1 MSKAVL
7 IVDDDPS
14 IREMMDVILTQAGFR
29 VSATSNGEAALD
41 LLKRSRF
48 ALVVLDIHM
57 PRMSGLDVLAV
68 MEKLSGMPPV
78 LMVTA
83 NSAPDSVREAVG
95 LGCSGYLA
103 KPFSPAA
110 LVARVRHALSPRSKA
125 LIIG

>member
-83 NSAPDSVREAVG
+83 NSAPDTVREAVG

-110 LVARVRHALSPRSKA
+110 LVARVRHALSPPSKA
-125 LIIG
+125 LMIG

>member
-48 ALVVLDIHM
+48 ALVLVDIHM
-57 PRMSGLDVLAV
+57 PRMSGLDVLAA

-83 NSAPDSVREAVG
+83 NSAPDTVREAVG

-110 LVARVRHALSPRSKA
+110 LVARVRHALSPPSKA
-125 LIIG
+125 LMIG